1 MSEWMRAVE
10 LPDGSYAEA
19 YRQVVTR
26 NYLIL
31 DHEGRGFDDI
41 RCGRFEE
48 VEVRLL
54 WRRP

>member
-1 MSEWMRAVE
+1 MRAVE